1 MSKTRLAWIL
11 ALLLSAD
18 VALGQVSLDNI
29 LPFKDMVFPQVAAG
43 GAYQSWITVTN
54 RGTETWNGE
63 MRFRSGAGV
72 LWNPVVNGTPVGD
85 GTLTVSVDPGAT
97 VTYKVTLP
105 GSTEAG
111 YAIVTTQ
118 DANLTNSLEGHLTYY
133 VSEGDLV
140 TDSVGVPPARQ
151 FLASS
156 LPFEDFNSICLAL
169 ANTDLKKRSAHLK
182 MRVLSDANAQVG
194 QTNNSTLVSGEHTAR
209 YLWQLFPGTT
219 LGRGRLEIESD
230 VPISGIALTQAPGN
244 QLSSLPLESTTRT
257 YSVEMTSGTTDEAR
271 HMVLWT
277 ESFFVKGY
285 FEWKETGASE
295 WARHAVFGQIAAD
308 GRLHLH
314 LDSDDPSG
322 IDRQWFWYIKSDRTF
337 TPGLQTWTGTMYA
350 AAPWINY
357 IWKDVTFTATPV
369 P

>member
-1 MSKTRLAWIL
+1 MRRIKLAWIP
-11 ALLLSAD
+11 AVLLFAG
-18 VALGQVSLDNI
+18 VALGQVSLDTI
-29 LPFKDMVFPQVAAG
+29 FPFKDVVFPQVAAG

-54 RGTETWNGE
+54 RGTEIWSGD
-63 MRFRSGAGV
+63 MKFRSGAGV
-72 LWNPVVNGTPVGD
+72 PWNPVVNGTPVTE
-85 GTLTVSVDPGAT
+85 GTLSISVNPGAT
-97 VTYKVTLP
+97 MTYKVTLP
-105 GSTEAG
+105 GPTEAG
-111 YAIVTTQ
+111 YAVVTTH

-133 VSEGDLV
+133 VSDGDLV

-156 LPFEDFNSICLAL
+156 LPFEDFNSICLAF

-182 MRVLSDANAQVG
+182 LRVLSDTNAQIG
-194 QTNNSTLVSGEHTAR
+194 QTNNITLVNGEHSAR
-209 YLWQLFPGTT
+209 YLWQLFPDTT

-257 YSVEMTSGTTDEAR
+257 YSIELTGGTADEAR
-271 HMVLWT
+271 HMTLWT

-285 FEWKETGASE
+285 FEWREAGVSE
-295 WARHAVFGQIAAD
+295 WTRYAVFGQIAD
-308 GRLHLH
+308 GKLHLH
-314 LDSDDPSG
+314 VDSDDISG
-322 IDRQWFWYIKSDRTF
+322 LDRQWFWYIKSDGAF
-337 TPGLQTWTGTMYA
+337 TPGQQVWTGSMYA

-357 IWKDVTFTATPV
+357 IWKDITFTATLV

>member
-1 MSKTRLAWIL
+1 MRRMGVASIPAV
-11 ALLLSAD
+11 LLLAG
-18 VALGQVSLDNI
+18 VALGQVSTDNI

-43 GAYQSWITVTN
+43 GAYQSWVTVTN
-54 RGTETWNGE
+54 RGTELWNGE
-63 MRFRSGAGV
+63 MKFRSGAG
-72 LWNPVVNGTPVGD
+72 LPWNPVVNGTSVAE
-85 GTLTVSVDPGAT
+85 GTLPIAVDPGAT
-97 VTYKVTLP
+97 MTFKITLP

-111 YAIVTTQ
+111 YAMLMTP

-156 LPFEDFNSICLAL
+156 LPFEDFNSICLAF
-169 ANTDLKKRSAHLK
+169 ANTDLKERSAHLNL
-182 MRVLSDANAQVG
+182 RVLSDANVQVG
-194 QTNNSTLVSGEHTAR
+194 QTEPITLVNGEHTAR
-209 YLWQLFPGTT
+209 YLWQLFQGIS

-230 VPISGIALTQAPGN
+230 VPISGIALTQARGN

-257 YSVEMTSGTTDEAR
+257 YSLEMTSGTADDVRYMT
-271 HMVLWT
+271 LWT
-277 ESFFVKGY
+277 ESLFVKGY
-285 FEWKETGASE
+285 LEWRDAGFIE
-295 WARHAVFGQIAAD
+295 WTRDAVFGQIAAN

-314 LDSDDPSG
+314 ADSQDMSG
-322 IDRQWFWYIKSDRTF
+322 IDRQWFWYIKSDGAF
-337 TPGLQTWTGTMYA
+337 TPGQQTWTGTMYA

-357 IWKDVTFTATPV
+357 IWGEVTFTATLV